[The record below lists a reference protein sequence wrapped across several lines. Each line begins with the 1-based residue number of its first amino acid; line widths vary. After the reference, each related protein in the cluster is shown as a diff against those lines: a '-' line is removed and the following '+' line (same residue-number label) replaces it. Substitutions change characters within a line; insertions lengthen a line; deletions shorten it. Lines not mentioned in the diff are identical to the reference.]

1 MLTMDTIVKY
11 KMLGLKL
18 SDEDERRLKEW
29 DDSFEKV
36 KVPRKVNRLDEKKK
50 SEAKQK
56 VVRVKNVV
64 DEEAKVLGESKEYED
79 GE

>member
-36 KVPRKVNRLDEKKK
+36 KVPRKVNRLDEEKK